1 MAAQSDANSDETMIS
16 GINVT
21 PLVDVVLVLLVVLMV
36 TATYLASRT
45 IPVDLPKGA
54 TGEPTGVTLAITV
67 DKDGRTYL
75 DGTGIADDALRQK
88 IKIARAADPEVR
100 AVIAADRDSRHK
112 SVVKVIDL
120 LRQEHVNRF
129 AINVEASELDRATL
143 P

>member
-1 MAAQSDANSDETMIS
+1 MAQSDSNADDSMIS

-67 DKDGRTYL
+67 DEEGRTYL
-75 DGTGIADDALRQK
+75 DGASATEDVLRSK
-88 IKIARAADPEVR
+88 IRSARAVDPEVR
-100 AVIAADRDSRHK
+100 AIIAADRDTRHK
-112 SVVKVIDL
+112 SVVGVIDL
-120 LRQEHVNRF
+120 LRQERVNRF
-129 AINVEASELDRATL
+129 AINVEASELERAGKR
-143 P
+143 

>member
-1 MAAQSDANSDETMIS
+1 MAQSDSNSDDSMIS

-67 DKDGRTYL
+67 DREGRTFL
-75 DGTGIADDALRQK
+75 DGESASESVLRAK
-88 IKIARAADPEVR
+88 IKRARAADPEVR
-100 AVIAADRDSRHK
+100 AVIAADRESRHR
-112 SVVKVIDL
+112 SVVDVIDL

-129 AINVEASELDRATL
+129 AINVEAKELERAGR
-143 P
+143 

>member
-1 MAAQSDANSDETMIS
+1 MAHSDTNDDDTMIS

-67 DKDGRTYL
+67 DEEGRTYL
-75 DGTGIADDALRQK
+75 DGASATEDVLRSK
-88 IKIARAADPEVR
+88 IRSARAVDPEVR
-100 AVIAADRDSRHK
+100 AIIAADRDTRHK
-112 SVVKVIDL
+112 SVVGVIDL
-120 LRQEHVNRF
+120 
-129 AINVEASELDRATL
+129 
-143 P
+143 

>member
-1 MAAQSDANSDETMIS
+1 MAHSDSNADDSMIS

-67 DKDGRTYL
+67 DEDGRTYL
-75 DGTGIADDALRQK
+75 DGASASDDVLRSK
-88 IKIARAADPEVR
+88 IRSARAADPEVR
-100 AVIAADRDSRHK
+100 AIIAADRDTRHK
-112 SVVKVIDL
+112 SVVGVIDL
-120 LRQEHVNRF
+120 LRQERVNRF
-129 AINVEASELDRATL
+129 AINVEVSELARAGGR
-143 P
+143 

>member
-1 MAAQSDANSDETMIS
+1 MAQNDSNGDDSMIS

-67 DKDGRTYL
+67 DRDGRTFL
-75 DGTGIADDALRQK
+75 DGEAASESVLRAK
-88 IKIARAADPEVR
+88 IKSARAADPELR
-100 AVIAADRDSRHK
+100 AVIAADRESRHK
-112 SVVKVIDL
+112 SVVTVIDL

-129 AINVEASELDRATL
+129 AINVEAKELERAGR
-143 P
+143 

>member
-1 MAAQSDANSDETMIS
+1 MAHSDSNADETMIS

-67 DKDGRTYL
+67 DEAGKTYL
-75 DGTGIADDALRQK
+75 DGVSATEDLLRSK
-88 IKIARAADPEVR
+88 IRSARAANPDVR
-100 AVIAADRDSRHK
+100 AIIAADRDTRHK
-112 SVVKVIDL
+112 SVVGVIDL
-120 LRQEHVNRF
+120 LRQERVNRF
-129 AINVEASELDRATL
+129 AINVEANELTKTDSR
-143 P
+143 

>member
-1 MAAQSDANSDETMIS
+1 MQASSSSSDESIT

-67 DKDGRTYL
+67 DEQGGTFL
-75 DGTGIADDALRQK
+75 DGTPAAEAALRTR
-88 IKIARAADPEVR
+88 IRAARASNADVR
-100 AVIAADRDSRHK
+100 AIIAADQNAKHK
-112 SVVKVIDL
+112 SVV
-120 LRQEHVNRF
+120 H
-129 AINVEASELDRATL
+129 
-143 P
+143 